1 MLKPVQQVLED
12 APSPRPH
19 LVLLEVAVVT
29 LLLPALGFWQRPHDP
44 FFLDGGFPWVV
55 LAPLVL
61 GLRYGFAQGLGS
73 AVVLCL
79 MMFACLRAGR
89 LGTEHFPGGTALGL
103 LLTAMLAG
111 EFCDMWQRRL
121 SRLRE
126 VSYHH
131 HLTVQ
136 KFTRSYHLLSLS
148 HEQLA
153 GRVLANTRSLREAM
167 TYLRERAATV
177 KPGAPDKDKSE
188 LYRLMM
194 EVLSSFS
201 HLQVAALYLVDDHG
215 ILIPK
220 QVARLGDTRHVPLGD
235 PLLVQALKTGQL
247 TCIRPADVA
256 VTPGEGGDGL
266 GVAGSLLAALPLC
279 DVHGRMWG
287 IVAVQAMPF
296 EALSRDPLNLLAVI
310 GGHMGDLMAL
320 AEGGG
325 VQQFHTCL
333 LRCHRDAK
341 EHNLPAMLLAI
352 SVDPAQAP
360 PNLMQEL
367 LDQDRALDQPWL
379 TRSSRGHGVL
389 MLVMPLT
396 DAEGARSF
404 VQRLEDWHQG
414 RYSRPLHEAG
424 VHIHQQA
431 LDGVGRG
438 EDKLRKLKEA
448 CEIHDA

>member
-1 MLKPVQQVLED
+1 MLKPLQNILEE
-12 APSPRPH
+12 APSPRPQ

-29 LLLPALGFWQRPHDP
+29 LLLPAVGFWQRPHDP
-44 FFLDGGFPWVV
+44 FFLQGGFPWVV

-73 AVVLCL
+73 AAALCL

-89 LGTEHFPGGTALGL
+89 LGVPEYPGSTALGL
-103 LLTAMLAG
+103 LLIAMLAG
-111 EFCDMWQRRL
+111 EFCDMWQRRQ

-126 VSYHH
+126 VCYHH
-131 HLTVQ
+131 HLARQ
-136 KFTRSYHLLSLS
+136 KFTRSYHLLALS

-177 KPGAPDKDKSE
+177 QPGSSGKDKSE

-201 HLQVAALYLVDDHG
+201 HLQVAALYLVDEHG
-215 ILIPK
+215 IMIPRP
-220 QVARLGDTRHVPLGD
+220 VARLGDTRHVPLGD

-247 TCIRPADVA
+247 TCVRPADIA
-256 VTPGEGGDGL
+256 ITTAEGSDSPSQ
-266 GVAGSLLAALPLC
+266 AGSLLAALPLV

-310 GGHMGDLMAL
+310 SGHMGDLMAL

-325 VQQFHTCL
+325 MHQFHTCL
-333 LRCHRDAK
+333 LRCHRDAR
-341 EHNLPAMLLAI
+341 EHNLPAMLVGI
-352 SVDPAQAP
+352 SIDSAQAP
-360 PNLMQEL
+360 PHLLQEL

-379 TRSSRGHGVL
+379 TRNSKGHGVL

-404 VQRLEDWHQG
+404 VQRIEDWHQG
-414 RYSRPLHEAG
+414 RYGKPLSDGG
-424 VHIHQQA
+424 VQIHQQKI
-431 LDGVGRG
+431 DGVGRA
-438 EDKLRKLKEA
+438 EDKLQALKEA
-448 CEIHDA
+448 CGIHGS